1 MTPMPGCPSVVLAAI
16 LSCHLGMTGVA
27 PFGASNTWRWLASR
41 CWAIRSIAN
50 GTSRSAVG
58 DARLALCP
66 AGSGTVPS
74 AGIGRGLLRRKS
86 VSASEPV

>member
-1 MTPMPGCPSVVLAAI
+1 MPMPDFQSVVLAAMF
-16 LSCHLGMTGVA
+16 SYPPGTAAVA

-58 DARLALCP
+58 DAR
-66 AGSGTVPS
+66 
-74 AGIGRGLLRRKS
+74 
-86 VSASEPV
+86 